1 MIPGE
6 HVLGFVRLQ
15 EAVAASRAA
24 LVVMARSAP
33 KANTARPSNEAELS
47 SMKMSKDPGT
57 DRVLEALQEFGG
69 EGGGFVKTE
78 AVRPDPAFLNLPT
91 LRGPHPRGQEWESVR
106 Q

>member
-78 AVRPDPAFLNLPT
+78 AVGGIGWILVGITLDQDPSSI
-91 LRGPHPRGQEWESVR
+91 RG
-106 Q
+106 